1 MTKGQRVQA
10 ALARRPVD
18 RPPVAFWRHVPEVD
32 HTARGLAEAMLAFQ
46 RRWGLDLIKIM
57 SSGVYCVED
66 WGCRV
71 AYRGS
76 PNGAKTCTQHAI
88 QQVSDWA
95 KLKPLD
101 PGQGALGRELE
112 ALRLI
117 LAGRDDD
124 VPVLHTVFA
133 PLTIAR
139 KLSGDRLPGDLRN
152 HPDAVMAALDSITET
167 VIRYV
172 AAVAQIGAD
181 GIFYASQDASRDVL
195 GEGEHAR
202 FSMPYS
208 WQVLESLSASSLFT
222 MLHLHGEHIYFDR
235 KATLPVAAMNWHD
248 RLTAPSLGDALR
260 RFKGAVAGGLNEKET
275 LVNGPASAV
284 TAQVAD
290 AIQQT
295 GGTGVIIAPGCV
307 LPLATPDEHLDAVVK
322 AVKGAAA

>member
-1 MTKGQRVQA
+1 MTKRERVLA
-10 ALARRPVD
+10 ALGRRHVD
-18 RPPVAFWRHVPEVD
+18 RPPVAFWRHVPDVD
-32 HTARGLAEAMLAFQ
+32 HTARGLADAMLAFQ
-46 RRWGLDLIKIM
+46 RAWDLDFIKIM

-66 WGCRV
+66 WGCKV

-76 PNGAKTCTQHAI
+76 PNGAKTCTQHAVG
-88 QQVSDWA
+88 QVSDWG

-117 LAGRDDD
+117 LRGRSDD

-139 KLSGDRLPGDLRN
+139 KLAGDRLLADLKE
-152 HPDAVMAALDSITET
+152 HPDAVMAGLDVITDT

-172 AAVAQIGAD
+172 VAVVQAGAD
-181 GIFYASQDASRDVL
+181 GIFYASQDASRDML
-195 GEGEHAR
+195 DDGQHAR

-208 WQVLESLSASSLFT
+208 WRVLESLGGTSVFT
-222 MLHLHGEHIYFDR
+222 VLHLHGRHIYFDR
-235 KATLPVAAMNWHD
+235 KATLPVAAVNWHD

-260 RFKGAVAGGLNEKET
+260 RFTGAVVGGLNETET
-275 LVNGPASAV
+275 LLKGPPEAV

-295 GGTGVIIAPGCV
+295 AGTGVIVAPGCV
-307 LPLATPDEHLDAVVK
+307 LPLATPDASLEAVVA
-322 AVKGAAA
+322 AVKGSRP

>member
-1 MTKGQRVQA
+1 
-10 ALARRPVD
+10 
-18 RPPVAFWRHVPEVD
+18 
-32 HTARGLAEAMLAFQ
+32 
-46 RRWGLDLIKIM
+46 M

-88 QQVSDWA
+88 RYVSDWA

-117 LAGRDDD
+117 LEGRSDD

-139 KLSGDRLPGDLRN
+139 KLAGDRLLSDLKDF
-152 HPDAVMAALDSITET
+152 PEAVMAALDVITET
-167 VIRYV
+167 VIRYA
-172 AAVAQIGAD
+172 AAVVQAGAD

-195 GEGEHAR
+195 DEGQHSR

-208 WQVLESLSASSLFT
+208 RRVLESLTGAAVFT
-222 MLHLHGEHIYFDR
+222 VLHLHGRHIYFDR
-235 KATLPVAAMNWHD
+235 KSTLPVAAVNWHD
-248 RLTAPSLGDALR
+248 RLTSPSLGNALR
-260 RFKGAVAGGLNEKET
+260 RFKGSVVGGLSETET
-275 LVNGPASAV
+275 LLKGPASAV
-284 TAQVAD
+284 AAQVAD

-307 LPLATPDEHLDAVVK
+307 LPLATPDAHLEAAVV
-322 AVKGAAA
+322 AVKGSGS

>member
-1 MTKGQRVQA
+1 MTKRERVLA
-10 ALARRPVD
+10 ALGRRPVD

-32 HTARGLAEAMLAFQ
+32 HTPRGLADAMLAFQ
-46 RRWGLDLIKIM
+46 RAWDLDLIKIM

-66 WGCRV
+66 WGCKV

-76 PNGAKTCTQHAI
+76 PNGAKTCTQHA
-88 QQVSDWA
+88 VRSVTDWA

-117 LAGRDDD
+117 LEGRSDD

-139 KLSGDRLPGDLRN
+139 KLAGDRLLGDFRDF
-152 HPDAVMAALDSITET
+152 PEAVMAALDVITET

-172 AAVAQIGAD
+172 AAVVQAGAD
-181 GIFYASQDASRDVL
+181 GIFYATQDASRDVL
-195 GEGEHAR
+195 DEEQHAR

-208 WQVLESLSASSLFT
+208 TRLLDSLNGASIFT
-222 MLHLHGEHIYFDR
+222 MLHLHGRHIYFDR
-235 KATLPVAAMNWHD
+235 ESTLPVAAVNWHD
-248 RLTAPSLGDALR
+248 RLTSPSLGHALK
-260 RFKGAVAGGLNEKET
+260 RFKGAVVGGLNETET
-275 LVNGPASAV
+275 LLRGPASAV
-284 TAQVAD
+284 AAQVAD

-295 GGTGVIIAPGCV
+295 AGTGVIIAPGCV
-307 LPLATPDEHLDAVVK
+307 LPLATPDASLQAVV
-322 AVKGAAA
+322 ASVKGNRS

>member
-1 MTKGQRVQA
+1 MTKRERVLA
-10 ALARRPVD
+10 ALGRRPVD

-32 HTARGLAEAMLAFQ
+32 HTPGGLAEAMLGFQ
-46 RRWGLDLIKIM
+46 RRWDLDLIKLM

-76 PNGAKTCTQHAI
+76 PNGAKTCTQHAVTE
-88 QQVSDWA
+88 VSDWA

-101 PGQGALGRELE
+101 AGQGALGRELE

-117 LAGRDDD
+117 LAGRSDD

-139 KLSGDRLPGDLRN
+139 KLAGDRLLGYLRD
-152 HPDAVMAALDSITET
+152 HPDAVMAALDVITET

-172 AAVAQIGAD
+172 AAVGQAGAD

-208 WQVLESLSASSLFT
+208 RRVLESLNGGPLFT
-222 MLHLHGEHIYFDR
+222 MLHLHGRHIYFDR

-248 RLTAPSLGDALR
+248 RLTAPSLGDALG
-260 RFKGAVAGGLNEKET
+260 RFAGAVVGGLNEDET
-275 LVNGPASAV
+275 LLNGPASAV
-284 TAQVAD
+284 AAEVAD
-290 AIQQT
+290 AIRQT

-307 LPLATPDEHLDAVVK
+307 LPLAVPDEYLDAAVAAVK
-322 AVKGAAA
+322 APRS

>member
-1 MTKGQRVQA
+1 MTKQERIRA
-10 ALARRPVD
+10 ALGRQPVD

-32 HTARGLAEAMLAFQ
+32 HTSAGLAEAMLAFQ
-46 RRWGLDLIKIM
+46 RTWDLDLIKIM

-76 PNGAKTCTQHAI
+76 PNGAKTCTQHGVR
-88 QQVSDWA
+88 QVSDWA
-95 KLKPLD
+95 TLKPLD

-117 LAGRDDD
+117 LAGRSDD

-139 KLSGDRLPGDLRN
+139 KLSGDRLPGDLKD
-152 HPDAVMAALDSITET
+152 HPDAVMTALETITET

-172 AAVAQIGAD
+172 AAVAQVGAD

-208 WQVLESLSASSLFT
+208 WRVLESLNGSTLFT
-222 MLHLHGEHIYFDR
+222 MLHVHGQHIYFDR

-248 RLTAPSLGDALR
+248 RLTAPALGDGLT
-260 RFKGAVAGGLNEKET
+260 RFKGAVVGGLNEHGA
-275 LVNGPASAV
+275 LFAGPVSAV
-284 TAQVAD
+284 ATEVHD
-290 AIQQT
+290 AIRQT

-307 LPLATPDEHLDAVVK
+307 LPLATPDDCLAAAVKTVK
-322 AVKGAAA
+322 ASRS

>member
-1 MTKGQRVQA
+1 MTKRGRVQA
-10 ALARRPVD
+10 ALARQPVD

-32 HTARGLAEAMLAFQ
+32 HTSGGLAEAMLSFQ
-46 RRWGLDLIKIM
+46 RRWDLDLVKMM

-76 PNGAKTCTQHAI
+76 PNGAKACTQHAVR
-88 QQVSDWA
+88 QVSDWA

-101 PGQGALGRELE
+101 PGHGALGREIE

-117 LAGRDDD
+117 LAGRNDD

-139 KLSGDRLPGDLRN
+139 KLAGDRLLGDLRD
-152 HPDAVMAALDSITET
+152 HPDAVMNALDTITET

-172 AAVAQIGAD
+172 AAVAQVGAD

-195 GEGEHAR
+195 DEGEHAR

-208 WQVLESLSASSLFT
+208 WRVLESLNGGPLFT

-235 KATLPVAAMNWHD
+235 KATLPVAAVNWHD
-248 RLTAPSLGDALR
+248 RLTAPSLGDALK

-275 LVNGPASAV
+275 LLKGPASAV
-284 TAQVAD
+284 AAQVAD
-290 AIQQT
+290 AIGQT
-295 GGTGVIIAPGCV
+295 GGTGVIITPGCV
-307 LPLATPDEHLDAVVK
+307 LPLAAPDEFLDAAVR
-322 AVKGAAA
+322 AVKGAGA

>member
-1 MTKGQRVQA
+1 MTKRERVLA
-10 ALARRPVD
+10 ALGRRPVD

-32 HTARGLAEAMLAFQ
+32 HTARGLADAMLAFQ
-46 RRWGLDLIKIM
+46 RRWDIDLIKVM

-88 QQVSDWA
+88 RYVSDWA
-95 KLKPLD
+95 KLRPLD

-117 LAGRDDD
+117 LEGRSDD

-139 KLSGDRLPGDLRN
+139 KLAGDRLLSDLKDF
-152 HPDAVMAALDSITET
+152 PEAVMAALDVITET
-167 VIRYV
+167 VIRYA
-172 AAVAQIGAD
+172 AAVVQAGAD

-195 GEGEHAR
+195 DEGQHSR

-208 WQVLESLSASSLFT
+208 WRVLESLNGAPVFT
-222 MLHLHGEHIYFDR
+222 VLHLHGRHIYFDR
-235 KATLPVAAMNWHD
+235 KSTLPVAAVNWHD
-248 RLTAPSLGDALR
+248 RLTSPSLGNALR
-260 RFKGAVAGGLNEKET
+260 RFKGAVVGGLNETET
-275 LVNGPASAV
+275 LLKGPASAV
-284 TAQVAD
+284 AAQVAD

-307 LPLATPDEHLDAVVK
+307 LPLATPDAHLEAAVV
-322 AVKGAAA
+322 AVKGSGS